1 MTKIIDYREMT
12 DDELASALKDAGESY
27 FKLKMQQKLG
37 QLENPARIREVRRDI
52 ARMQTVLTER
62 KQTAGATQAETQ
74 AEIQETSNV

>member
-12 DDELASALKDAGESY
+12 DEELASALKDAGESY

-37 QLENPARIREVRRDI
+37 QLENLARIREVRRDI

-62 KQTAGATQAETQ
+62 KQAAGAT
-74 AEIQETSNV
+74 QETSNV